1 MYSRLVSKIMF
12 FSLPKFK
19 DFNRVAVAYS
29 EPSQTSKLQRFVE
42 IVIMIL
48 DPTVSQIPRQ

>member
-1 MYSRLVSKIMF
+1 MF
-12 FSLPKFK
+12 FSSPKFK
-19 DFNRVAVAYS
+19 DFNRIAVVYS

>member
-19 DFNRVAVAYS
+19 DFNRIAVAYS

-48 DPTVSQIPRQ
+48 DPTVSKIPRQ